1 MKIILKFLFLFFS
14 MTNSR
19 LLISH
24 KKNLNNKARKL
35 FIFSKSD
42 PFEQRKMNRE
52 RCKLK
57 S

>member
-42 PFEQRKMNRE
+42 SFEQRKMNRE